1 MSRSLRSSWGFAGAA
16 LWALLALLPL
26 TGCEKSNGEVG
37 IDFVDESALAFGSK
51 KSVALRSW
59 TEEYDSLLTLRPNSL
74 VVGSYNDPVFG
85 RPSASFA
92 TQVILTAGAPQ
103 FGTNAT
109 VDSVFM
115 ILPYSG
121 WYGDT
126 SAAFHVKVHRSA
138 VPLTDSV
145 YYGFSTL
152 TPGLP
157 LCDTSFRPDALIK
170 TLKTGARSG
179 KAALALRLDA
189 ARMQQWIVDEAIAR
203 PGNFSSN
210 TAFIEY
216 FRGLIVSGTEQNEAM
231 YQFNS
236 GDAAARIRIY
246 YTNDSIRND
255 TSASGKDYG
264 LFQLA
269 LSSGVQSFNRITFD
283 RSAAQIDFGDQ
294 DTAAGEPT
302 TYIQGMGGAVTVL
315 RLDGLKALVDSGYVV
330 NYAELVVPVREG
342 SNVRY
347 ATPAS
352 LSILQV
358 NGSTKTLIRDYLRG
372 NPGGNFTATGV
383 LRKGAYRFVVTR
395 HVQDLLRYG
404 DTASFQMMLVPER
417 MASSPARAVLHGSS
431 DAVEP
436 MSLNLWYTKPN

>member
-92 TQVILTAGAPQ
+92 TQVILTAVAPK

-126 SAAFHVKVHRSA
+126 TAAFHVKVHRSA

-157 LCDTSFRPDALIK
+157 LCDTSFRPDALVK
-170 TLKTGARSG
+170 TL
-179 KAALALRLDA
+179 
-189 ARMQQWIVDEAIAR
+189 
-203 PGNFSSN
+203 
-210 TAFIEY
+210 
-216 FRGLIVSGTEQNEAM
+216 
-231 YQFNS
+231 
-236 GDAAARIRIY
+236 
-246 YTNDSIRND
+246 
-255 TSASGKDYG
+255 
-264 LFQLA
+264 
-269 LSSGVQSFNRITFD
+269 
-283 RSAAQIDFGDQ
+283 
-294 DTAAGEPT
+294 
-302 TYIQGMGGAVTVL
+302 
-315 RLDGLKALVDSGYVV
+315 
-330 NYAELVVPVREG
+330 
-342 SNVRY
+342 
-347 ATPAS
+347 
-352 LSILQV
+352 
-358 NGSTKTLIRDYLRG
+358 
-372 NPGGNFTATGV
+372 
-383 LRKGAYRFVVTR
+383 
-395 HVQDLLRYG
+395 
-404 DTASFQMMLVPER
+404 
-417 MASSPARAVLHGSS
+417 
-431 DAVEP
+431 
-436 MSLNLWYTKPN
+436 

>member
-1 MSRSLRSSWGFAGAA
+1 MALLGLAA
-16 LWALLALLPL
+16 LTA
-26 TGCEKSNGEVG
+26 CEKSNGTVG
-37 IDFVDESALAFGSK
+37 IEFVDGSELAFGAK
-51 KSVALRSW
+51 KSVAIRSW

-74 VVGSYNDPVFG
+74 IVGGYDDPIFG
-85 RPSASFA
+85 RPNAAFA
-92 TQVILTAGAPQ
+92 TQLIMASVSPK
-103 FGTNAT
+103 FGTNPT

-126 SAAFHVKVHRSA
+126 TSEFTVSVHRSA

-145 YYGFSTL
+145 YYGFSSFSL
-152 TPGLP
+152 GMP
-157 LCDTSFRPDALIK
+157 LCDTTFKPGAIVK
-170 TLKTGARSG
+170 TLKTGVRAG
-179 KAALALRLDA
+179 KAALALRLAPD
-189 ARMQQWIVDEAIAR
+189 RMQQWIVDEAGVR

-210 TAFIEY
+210 AAFIEY
-216 FRGLIVSGTEQNEAM
+216 FRGIVVSGSDQNQAM
-231 YQFNS
+231 YQFNA
-236 GDAAARIRIY
+236 GDPAARVRIY

-255 TSASGKDYG
+255 TSASGKDFG
-264 LFQLA
+264 LYELA
-269 LSSGVQSFNRITFD
+269 LSSGVQSFNRITYD
-283 RSAAQIDFGDQ
+283 RSNASLNLATQ
-294 DTAAGEPT
+294 DTVLGEST
-302 TYIQGMGGAVTVL
+302 AHIQGLGGAVTVL
-315 RLDGLKALVDSGYVV
+315 RLDGLKTLLDSGYVV

-347 ATPAS
+347 AAPSS

-372 NPGGNFTATGV
+372 NPGGTFTASGV

-404 DTASFQMMLVPER
+404 DTASFKMMLVPER
-417 MASSPARAVLHGSS
+417 MASSPARAVLHGRA
-431 DAVEP
+431 DAAEP